1 MEDVFE
7 LLKVQENL
15 QIIHKRKEEVFLKLE
30 MIEQSLLTLE
40 KMGISKDEDLKK
52 IKHNKE
58 EWNNLLKM
66 AVTVEK
72 DIASPVKAE
81 SDKSKENLAKF
92 EEHLKEYYIKM
103 KKEDFYQYKTGAEA
117 SR

>member
-1 MEDVFE
+1 MALD
-7 LLKVQENL
+7 
-15 QIIHKRKEEVFLKLE
+15 
-30 MIEQSLLTLE
+30 
-40 KMGISKDEDLKK
+40 KMGLSKDEELKR
-52 IKHNKE
+52 IRNNKE

-72 DIASPVKAE
+72 DIATPVKAE

-92 EEHLKEYYIKM
+92 EEKLKEYSLKM

-117 SR
+117 SRSTLDRVKNEITKF

>member
-1 MEDVFE
+1 
-7 LLKVQENL
+7 
-15 QIIHKRKEEVFLKLE
+15 
-30 MIEQSLLTLE
+30 
-40 KMGISKDEDLKK
+40 MGISKDEDLKK